1 MMQARLLSRAVVLV
15 VTGIYYGGHHAV
27 HPLRLEQVSQ
37 PVVLD
42 ARPTPD
48 EPKFQAMTQP
58 VLRAV

>member
-1 MMQARLLSRAVVLV
+1 MMRTTLLSRAVVLV
-15 VTGIYYGGHHAV
+15 VTGSHHAV
-27 HPLRLEQVSQ
+27 HRLRLEQISQ

-48 EPKFQAMTQP
+48 EPKFQAMTPP